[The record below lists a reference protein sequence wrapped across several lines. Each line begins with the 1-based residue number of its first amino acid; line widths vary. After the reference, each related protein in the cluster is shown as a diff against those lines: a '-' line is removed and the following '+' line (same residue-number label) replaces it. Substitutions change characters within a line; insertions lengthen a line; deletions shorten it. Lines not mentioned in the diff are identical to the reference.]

1 MTITMEI
8 YNSLALSSSSPTAI
22 SNKSNTTSA
31 IEPQTKNSQ
40 TDTLSISN
48 VGEIAKEID
57 DLFEQMDQ
65 IYMSKLTN
73 QQQSDIKAYYQQVDD
88 LFDKENLTP
97 AGEEKLDELLTNIDN
112 IYQLSEQKFTE
123 QDWKSLDALDQKADR
138 LIEAEDEYFDKLDQ
152 ELIEIEEK
160 QYALI
165 SSQLSNKETTQLA
178 SYHAQIESLF
188 DATNDLSDTKNQ
200 HLGELFSKI
209 ENILHSGFEKLS
221 EEQKQAYNN
230 FELKMSHLSDK
241 YDEERAK

>member
-1 MTITMEI
+1 M
-8 YNSLALSSSSPTAI
+8 
-22 SNKSNTTSA
+22 
-31 IEPQTKNSQ
+31 
-40 TDTLSISN
+40 
-48 VGEIAKEID
+48 
-57 DLFEQMDQ
+57 
-65 IYMSKLTN
+65 
-73 QQQSDIKAYYQQVDD
+73 
-88 LFDKENLTP
+88 
-97 AGEEKLDELLTNIDN
+97 LTNIDN